1 MSDAPAERA
10 RIEDRFP
17 LRQKLVATAV
27 HLLLSIA
34 CVGAL
39 LLLAMQLW
47 YPDFLFA
54 TDGGW
59 QGLRIVVLVD
69 LVLGPLLTFVVYR
82 RGKKGLA
89 LDLSLIALLQLTALC
104 GGGWVVYAERP
115 LVLVFNEG
123 RFYSVT
129 ADDYLDTGTPVPDLS
144 ALPAHPPGY
153 VVLVPPPDALAQS
166 AVRTDY
172 VRRRQLLYSHV
183 PWMRD
188 AKPLLDRVLAE
199 AIAVDTLAKNA
210 ADAERL
216 AAWLAASGRDPAEL
230 AFLPYSSRFRRVF
243 LALERDSGRIVDA
256 VDVASGWLE

>member
-1 MSDAPAERA
+1 MSDAATVRA

-17 LRQKLVATAV
+17 LRQKLAATAV

-39 LLLAMQLW
+39 LLLVTQRW
-47 YPDFLFA
+47 YPEFLFA

-82 RGKKGLA
+82 RGKKGLG
-89 LDLSLIALLQLTALC
+89 LDLSLIALLQLAALC

-129 ADDYLDTGTPVPDLS
+129 ADDYLDTGASVPDLA

-153 VVLVPPPDALAQS
+153 VVLVPPPDALEQS

-172 VRRRQLLYSHV
+172 LRREQFLYSHV

-199 AIAVDTLAKNA
+199 AVPIDALAKTE

-216 AAWLAASGRDPAEL
+216 AAWLAASERAPTEL

-243 LALERDSGRIVDA
+243 LALERDSGRIVDV
-256 VDVASGWLE
+256 VDVASGW